1 MKLELPS
8 LNSRDVDHFLVTFHG
23 VSPDERDGYVQRLR
37 SITRLGFPA
46 GLSAGKGHPAR
57 YNANQFFQLLAVT
70 ELYRCHV
77 PPLQAV
83 RLVDT
88 SWEAMRASVL
98 AVWDSVNA
106 AERGELKNEEK
117 RFWRIPAEGGQRQ
130 TRSGEAS
137 LPEGG
142 KRIDVITRDAID
154 DLIDGDELLS
164 HCHIFIDVSKLIRGV
179 FYLLKFSGD
188 SLSSDQIAC
197 FMGGM
202 GQA

>member
-1 MKLELPS
+1 MQLELPS
-8 LNSRDVDHFLVTFHG
+8 LSSRDVDQFLVNFHG
-23 VSPDERDGYVQRLR
+23 VSDDERAGYVQRLR

-46 GLSAGKGHPAR
+46 GVSAGKGHPAR

-83 RLVDT
+83 ELVDT
-88 SWEAMRASVL
+88 SWKAMKASIL
-98 AVWDSVNA
+98 AVWDSVDA
-106 AERGELKNEEK
+106 AERSELKVEAK
-117 RFWRIPAEGGQRQ
+117 QFWRIPAEGGQRQ
-130 TRSGEAS
+130 TRAGEAN
-137 LPEGG
+137 LPEGE
-142 KRIDVITRDAID
+142 RVTVITREAID
-154 DLIDGDELLS
+154 DLIDGDDLRS

-202 GQA
+202 ERG